1 MFVNYIVGLWKIMFP
16 YLKRLSWSVLYR
28 WCRWKSRIMRNYG
41 CLARLSNGGTMS
53 PVCRYFKAVE
63 CKRTTD
69 LEERRPHDLRMKFW
83 FRVPTRTVPFVH
95 WSWFIA
101 SDVSSIQNR
110 LLLAANVDRCS
121 TIHVEFLEKIR
132 WRKMLEIERNSS
144 ADDESTL
151 NLSQALWKRSQEQ
164 GNVRKRDVSIFLS
177 ESENGYEW
185 YFRENFARELSL
197 INYEAMKSRKRKIY
211 IKREKLSISL
221 VKFKNQQ
228 KKKM

>member
-1 MFVNYIVGLWKIMFP
+1 
-16 YLKRLSWSVLYR
+16 
-28 WCRWKSRIMRNYG
+28 MRNYG

-101 SDVSSIQNR
+101 SDARFFDSKSSF
-110 LLLAANVDRCS
+110 ARCERGS
-121 TIHVEFLEKIR
+121 TLHDPRHVEFLEKMR
-132 WRKMLEIERNSS
+132 WRKMLEIERNLS
-144 ADDESTL
+144 ADDESCNTL
-151 NLSQALWKRSQEQ
+151 NFSQALWKRSQGQ
-164 GNVRKRDVSIFLS
+164 GNVRNHSIFLS

-185 YFRENFARELSL
+185 YFRENFARELNHDQSWSGSHE
-197 INYEAMKSRKRKIY
+197 IKKKKNIYQKRKA
-211 IKREKLSISL
+211 KRFVSKI
-221 VKFKNQQ
+221 
-228 KKKM
+228 